1 MFDFYSVF
9 RSENGSQTVFSTQD
23 GRSWF
28 CWNKLCE
35 LFRPALFL
43 LSHYPNPSQLD
54 LVYFSV
60 MLKSTPEKEVA
71 VKLQEIL
78 SAFVAVTRH
87 QLPGVAVGLRSLAVA
102 CNTLRT
108 EGIF

>member
-1 MFDFYSVF
+1 MKVRLYLVHRMADH
-9 RSENGSQTVFSTQD
+9 GSAGTS
-23 GRSWF
+23 
-28 CWNKLCE
+28 E

-60 MLKSTPEKEVA
+60 MLKSTPEEEVA

-87 QLPGVAVGLRSLAVA
+87 QLPGIAVGLRSLAVV

-108 EGIF
+108 ESIF